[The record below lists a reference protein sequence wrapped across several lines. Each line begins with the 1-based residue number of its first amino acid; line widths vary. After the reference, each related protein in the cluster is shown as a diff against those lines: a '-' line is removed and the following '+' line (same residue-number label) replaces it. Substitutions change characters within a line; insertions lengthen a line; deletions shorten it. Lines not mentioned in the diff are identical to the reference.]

1 MSGIVAVVAA
11 GPGLG
16 LSIARRFA
24 AEGFDVALVA
34 RSRDRLAPIV
44 EELTALG
51 VRVQAVEADVAD
63 EASLR
68 TAMAEVR
75 RVLGDP
81 DVLVYN
87 ASEYVEGRPTE
98 VDYGRFVH
106 GLLVGVA
113 GALVAVQEVA
123 PAMRARGSG
132 TVLLT
137 GSEAAL
143 RPSVKAAGLGVAKAG
158 LRNLALSLAA
168 DLRDDGVH
176 VTTVTIRGVL
186 KPGTF
191 FDPDRIAEHYWR
203 LHTAPASEWEP
214 EFTLSRPED
223 GRN

>member
-16 LSIARRFA
+16 LSISRRFA
-24 AEGFDVALVA
+24 AEGLDVALLA
-34 RSRDRLAPIV
+34 RSTDRLAPMV
-44 EELTALG
+44 EELRGLG
-51 VRVQAVEADVAD
+51 VRVEAVAADVAD

-68 TAMAEVR
+68 AAMGQVR

-113 GALVAVQEVA
+113 GALVAIQEVA

-132 TVLLT
+132 TILLT

-143 RPSVKAAGLGVAKAG
+143 RPSVSAAGLGVAKAG
-158 LRNLALSLAA
+158 LRNLALSTAA
-168 DLRDDGVH
+168 DLREDGVH

-186 KPGTF
+186 KPGGA
-191 FDPDRIAEHYWR
+191 FDPDRIAERYWL
-203 LHTAPASEWEP
+203 LHTAAAAEWEP
-214 EFTLSRPED
+214 EFTISR
-223 GRN
+223 

>member
-24 AEGFDVALVA
+24 TEGFDVALVA

-44 EELTALG
+44 AELSALG

-68 TAMAEVR
+68 AGMTEVR
-75 RVLGDP
+75 RELGDP

-143 RPSVKAAGLGVAKAG
+143 RPSVQAAGLGVAKAG

-168 DLRDDGVH
+168 DLRYDGVH

-191 FDPDRIAEHYWR
+191 FDPDRVAEHYWR
-203 LHTAPASEWEP
+203 LHAAPASEWEP
-214 EFTLSRPED
+214 EFVLSR
-223 GRN
+223 